1 MRWRISFAL
10 IWLTSASLADPLT
23 FLRSIPLKG
32 LSGLSAI
39 EVEHG
44 GAAAFVLSD
53 RGIGYRFTI
62 IRNGNTGQLMNI
74 QTVKLPYPERDT
86 EGLAKSQNGTFFSY
100 EGPGRISRDNGT
112 AISSHPDFIRYKKN
126 KSLEALAAARD
137 GTLYTLPEKPAR
149 RGAPF
154 PIYRYKNK
162 TWDIAALLPKRG
174 LFQPTGTDIGPKGWL
189 YILERAFTPLGFS
202 SRIRRFDPN
211 SPKPHAET
219 LITTKFGKHDNLE
232 GISVWESN
240 SGATC
245 LTLVSDDNFRIS
257 QTSELVEYAL
267 TESLA
272 GEAACD

>member
-86 EGLAKSQNGTFFSY
+86 EGLAKARMALFSAMKGLG
-100 EGPGRISRDNGT
+100 ELVATMAP
-112 AISSHPDFIRYKKN
+112 
-126 KSLEALAAARD
+126 
-137 GTLYTLPEKPAR
+137 
-149 RGAPF
+149 PF
-154 PIYRYKNK
+154 PAI
-162 TWDIAALLPKRG
+162 
-174 LFQPTGTDIGPKGWL
+174 Q
-189 YILERAFTPLGFS
+189 
-202 SRIRRFDPN
+202 
-211 SPKPHAET
+211 
-219 LITTKFGKHDNLE
+219 
-232 GISVWESN
+232 IS
-240 SGATC
+240 
-245 LTLVSDDNFRIS
+245 
-257 QTSELVEYAL
+257 
-267 TESLA
+267 
-272 GEAACD
+272 

>member
-112 AISSHPDFIRYKKN
+112 AISSHPDFIRYKKIN
-126 KSLEALAAARD
+126 RSRLLQQHETAPCIRCPKSLLGEGLHFLFIDIKIKHGILRPFYQNGDYFNQLAQILAPRD
-137 GTLYTLPEKPAR
+137 GFIFLNVPSPHL
-149 RGAPF
+149 
-154 PIYRYKNK
+154 
-162 TWDIAALLPKRG
+162 DSAAVFGGLTQILLNRM
-174 LFQPTGTDIGPKGWL
+174 L
-189 YILERAFTPLGFS
+189 
-202 SRIRRFDPN
+202 
-211 SPKPHAET
+211 
-219 LITTKFGKHDNLE
+219 KH
-232 GISVWESN
+232 
-240 SGATC
+240 
-245 LTLVSDDNFRIS
+245 
-257 QTSELVEYAL
+257 
-267 TESLA
+267 
-272 GEAACD
+272 